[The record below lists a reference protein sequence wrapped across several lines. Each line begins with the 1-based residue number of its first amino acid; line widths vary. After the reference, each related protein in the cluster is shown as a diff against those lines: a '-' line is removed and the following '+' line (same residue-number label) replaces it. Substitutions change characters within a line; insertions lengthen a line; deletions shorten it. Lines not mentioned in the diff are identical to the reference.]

1 MVAMAREAH
10 QLAAAVLF
18 VDLQLAD
25 VVSVEPR
32 RGRVKAR
39 SALSSLEP
47 PSPPRAAV
55 GQQHDQPAALLGEHS
70 LQLVDP
76 AIRDAELLTQR
87 RDGLGQCTR
96 QSASLYPSASGV
108 WRPTCCERF

>member
-25 VVSVEPR
+25 IVSVEPR

-47 PSPPRAAV
+47 PSPPPAAV
-55 GQQHDQPAALLGEHS
+55 LGEHS

-87 RDGLGQCTR
+87 RDGLGQCIR
-96 QSASLYPSASGV
+96 QSASLYPSASSV
-108 WRPTCCERF
+108 

>member
-32 RGRVKAR
+32 RGRVRAR

-70 LQLVDP
+70 LQLVGP

-87 RDGLGQCTR
+87 RDSLGQCIR

-108 WRPTCCERF
+108 WRPTWCERF

>member
-1 MVAMAREAH
+1 MVAMTREAH

-39 SALSSLEP
+39 SALSSLDHLRHHGRR
-47 PSPPRAAV
+47 SVSSMISRRRTSASIA
-55 GQQHDQPAALLGEHS
+55 
-70 LQLVDP
+70 

-87 RDGLGQCTR
+87 RDGLGQCIR
-96 QSASLYPSASGV
+96 QSASLCPSASGV
-108 WRPTCCERF
+108 WRPTWCERF